1 MVLLCRVV
9 PWDRPESRWAYCP
22 GTSQEAH
29 AGSSGL
35 VHILESMSALPLV
48 GGGDLGA
55 LHPTLVE
62 IVQKLFRVPDVRLA
76 AATPYTDIPG
86 WDSLSQINVIF
97 EVEKS
102 FAVRFDDDE
111 LEELRASATFGE
123 LQALLRMKLSQ
134 GKARSA

>member
-1 MVLLCRVV
+1 MGVLS
-9 PWDRPESRWAYCP
+9 WDYGE
-22 GTSQEAH
+22 EAH
-29 AGSSGL
+29 AGPSGL
-35 VHILESMSALPLV
+35 VHILESMRALPFV

-134 GKARSA
+134 GEARSA